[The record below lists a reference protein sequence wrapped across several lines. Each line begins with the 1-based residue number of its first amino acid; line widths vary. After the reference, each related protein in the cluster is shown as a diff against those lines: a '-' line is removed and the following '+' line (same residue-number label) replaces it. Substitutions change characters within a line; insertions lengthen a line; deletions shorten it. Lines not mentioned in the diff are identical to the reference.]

1 MYWLVTAG
9 GTREPIDPVR
19 YIGNRSSGRM
29 GYAIAAALAA
39 HGHHVV
45 LISAPTTLNVPDGV
59 DFVQVETAAQMYDT
73 VKHFVTEY
81 PIEGAI
87 MCAAVADYTPE
98 LVAERKIKKTEQ
110 SSGELLLKLV
120 PTRDILGSLRSVFG
134 FKGYVVGFA
143 AETHDVLQYARKKL
157 LAKGCN
163 MLVANDVSLPGLG
176 FDSSRNLVSLVY
188 ADYDE
193 QLEEG
198 DKSDLAVQIVHRI
211 EHDLK
216 TFVKL
221 QE

>member
-45 LISAPTTLNVPDGV
+45 LVSGPTSLNVPDGV

-73 VKHFVTEY
+73 VKHFITKY

-87 MCAAVADYTPE
+87 MCAAVADYTPQV
-98 LVAERKIKKTEQ
+98 VAERKIKKTEQ
-110 SSGELLLKLV
+110 AADELLLKLV
-120 PTRDILGSLRSVFG
+120 PTRDILGSLRSEFA

-143 AETHDVLQYARKKL
+143 AETHDVLAYAHKKL
-157 LAKGCN
+157 VSKGCN

-188 ADYDE
+188 PGHSE
-193 QLEEG
+193 QLEEA
-198 DKSDLAVQIVHRI
+198 DKSELAVQIVHRI

-216 TFVKL
+216 TF
-221 QE
+221 QPG